1 MWALVHVFLCEYVC
15 EQENKSG
22 GGVLGTVG
30 HVPVLAEMDLTHNL
44 WKQWEIETSTFVS
57 LSI

>member
-1 MWALVHVFLCEYVC
+1 MYFCVSMCVSRKIKV
-15 EQENKSG
+15 

-44 WKQWEIETSTFVS
+44 WKQ
-57 LSI
+57 